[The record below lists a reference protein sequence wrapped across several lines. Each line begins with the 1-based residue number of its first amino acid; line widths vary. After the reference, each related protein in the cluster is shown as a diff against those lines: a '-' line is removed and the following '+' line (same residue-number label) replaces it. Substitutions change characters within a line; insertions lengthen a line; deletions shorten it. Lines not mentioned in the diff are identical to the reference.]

1 MMQTLMQTFILDE
14 YDNISTYLVLIVNMI
29 IGVFLFDIDNIM
41 HLLPDHQ
48 LYLFSNILF
57 RVDG

>member
-1 MMQTLMQTFILDE
+1 MQTFILDE

-41 HLLPDHQ
+41 HQ
-48 LYLFSNILF
+48 LEHKTDKLDI
-57 RVDG
+57 

>member
-1 MMQTLMQTFILDE
+1 MHTFILDE

-29 IGVFLFDIDNIM
+29 IGVFLFDIDNILY
-41 HLLPDHQ
+41 LLPDHQ